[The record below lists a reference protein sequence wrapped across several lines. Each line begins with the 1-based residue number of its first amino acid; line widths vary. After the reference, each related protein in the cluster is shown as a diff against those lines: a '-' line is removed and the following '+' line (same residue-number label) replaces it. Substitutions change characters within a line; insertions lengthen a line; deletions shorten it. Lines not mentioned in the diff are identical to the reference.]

1 MQEPVRILYVDDER
15 GNIDY
20 FRSVFRREYDIVT
33 AASGEEGLNIL
44 ASNPDIPIILT
55 DQRMPRMVGVEF
67 LRRSIDIARDSI
79 RILVTGYADMETVIN
94 AINLGHIYYYISKP
108 WTYDE
113 MNIIIKRA
121 IETYRLRQTNKELL
135 IQSERMEKE
144 RVVAQLENL
153 RNQVNPHFL
162 FNCLNTLHAL
172 VYDNSEAREFVM
184 KLASTYRYL
193 LEHNENLVSLR
204 DEITFM
210 VNYIHLQR
218 VRFKEALHFQN
229 DVPENLY
236 DQMLLPSASLQL
248 LVENT
253 LKHNMATK
261 DNPLRISVYTEENW
275 LIVKNNYQP
284 KVARDSTGIGQANLK
299 KRLSY
304 LSLREPEFF
313 QEGEFYF
320 SKIPLLKDKSL
331 NSPKP

>member
-1 MQEPVRILYVDDER
+1 MSEPVKILYVDDER

-20 FRSVFRREYDIVT
+20 FRSVFRREYEIVT
-33 AASGEEGLNIL
+33 ANSGEEGLDIL
-44 ASNPDIPIILT
+44 EKNRDIPVILT
-55 DQRMPRMVGVEF
+55 DQRMPRMTGVEF
-67 LRRSIDIARDSI
+67 LRKSIDIVPDSI

-121 IETYRLRQTNKELL
+121 IETYKLRLSNKELL

-172 VYDNSEAREFVM
+172 VHDNDVAREFVK

-204 DEITFM
+204 DEITF
-210 VNYIHLQR
+210 VENYIHLQR
-218 VRFKEALHFQN
+218 VRFKEALSFTN
-229 DVPENLY
+229 SLKMEIY
-236 DQMLLPSASLQL
+236 DKMLLPSASLQL

-253 LKHNMATK
+253 IKHNIITK
-261 DNPLRISVYTEENW
+261 EKPLVIEVFTESDW
-275 LIVKNNYQP
+275 LVVKNNYQP
-284 KVARDSTGIGQANLK
+284 KQSNNSTGVGQNNLK

-304 LSLREPEFF
+304 LSLSEPEFYR
-313 QEGEFYF
+313 EDNFYV
-320 SKIPLLKDKSL
+320 SKIPLLKD
-331 NSPKP
+331 NF